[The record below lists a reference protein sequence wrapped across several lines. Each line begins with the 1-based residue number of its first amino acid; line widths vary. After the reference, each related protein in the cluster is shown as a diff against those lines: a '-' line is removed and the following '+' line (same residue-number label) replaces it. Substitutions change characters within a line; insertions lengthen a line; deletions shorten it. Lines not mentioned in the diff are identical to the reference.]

1 MGMYP
6 AVDIPN
12 SISRVMNDLIED
24 DHSNASKLFR
34 KHLSSYIEN
43 KDLLLMGGYTPGQD
57 KDLDDSIAMWPK
69 LIDFISQSSSEKA
82 TFENSRLALLKL
94 YE

>member
-1 MGMYP
+1 MGIYP

-12 SISRVMNDLIED
+12 SISRVMNDLITD
-24 DHSNASKLFR
+24 DHLKASKFFR
-34 KHLSSYIEN
+34 KHISAYIEN

-57 KDLDDSIAMWPK
+57 KDLDDAIAMWPK
-69 LIDFISQSSSEKA
+69 LIDFISQGSSEKA
-82 TFENSRLALLKL
+82 SFESSRIALLKL